1 MLKYFLEEKYFLV
14 IIIFYLVLKNIFY
27 GALFLVYLWLLFV
40 FWFIFMFVKLVF

>member
-27 GALFLVYLWLLFV
+27 GALFLVYL
-40 FWFIFMFVKLVF
+40 